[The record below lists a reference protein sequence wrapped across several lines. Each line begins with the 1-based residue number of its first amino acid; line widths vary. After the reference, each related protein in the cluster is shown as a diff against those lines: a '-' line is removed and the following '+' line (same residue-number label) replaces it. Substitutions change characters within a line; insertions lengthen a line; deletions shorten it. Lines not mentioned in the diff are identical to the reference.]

1 MQLSVIIPT
10 LNEADNI
17 DELLTSLSGVTLGEN
32 VEIIVVDG
40 QSDDATL
47 LNCSK
52 FDHVKV
58 ISTDRGRAHQMN
70 RGADCAKGE
79 VFYFLH
85 ADTRPPDS
93 FCDDITRAFEEGFEM
108 GSYRFRFDSPKGLLK
123 INNFFTRFNKMWA
136 RGGDQ
141 SLFIT
146 RAAFEALH
154 GYREEYVIMEEYDL
168 LRRAKE
174 SGFRFK
180 LIPKEILVSARKYEA
195 NHYLK
200 VQIANLV
207 VFNMFR
213 FGYEP
218 QRILN
223 MYRRLIDYRS

>member
-1 MQLSVIIPT
+1 MRLSVIIPT

-17 DELLTSLSGVTLGEN
+17 AELLASLSGIQLGDN

-52 FDHVKV
+52 FNQVRV
-58 ISTDRGRAHQMN
+58 MTTQRGRAHQMN
-70 RGADCAKGE
+70 RGAACAKGE

-93 FCDDITRAFEEGFEM
+93 FYDDITCTIGEGFEM
-108 GSYRFRFDSPKGLLK
+108 GSYRFRFDSPKGLLR

-146 RAAFEALH
+146 RAAFEALR
-154 GYREEYVIMEEYDL
+154 GYREEYVIMEEYDF

-180 LIPKEILVSARKYEA
+180 LMPKDILVSPRKYED
-195 NHYLK
+195 NHYLR

-213 FGYEP
+213 FGFEP

-223 MYRRLIDYRS
+223 TYRRLIDYRS